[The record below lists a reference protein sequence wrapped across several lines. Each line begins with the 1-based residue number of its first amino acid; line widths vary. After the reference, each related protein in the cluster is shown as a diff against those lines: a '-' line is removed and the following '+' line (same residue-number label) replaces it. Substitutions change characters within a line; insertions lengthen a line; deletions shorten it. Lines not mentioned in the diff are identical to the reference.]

1 MAVDCLD
8 HQAPTTPL
16 GDRKK
21 PDPPLP
27 SGTFHVSLRKEA
39 RKFSIPNVEEVTAMT
54 THKIYLNPTPVRI
67 WHWLHALGIVTLI
80 LSGLQI
86 RFPEYVNLF
95 GTYKSAIRLH
105 NTAGIVV
112 ALSFVLWF
120 GYYALIAG
128 SLAKLYI
135 PGKHDIQR
143 GLWLQGVYY
152 FFNFFRGRPNP
163 HHATP
168 ENKFNA
174 LQKSAY
180 MVIMLMLVPLV
191 TLTGL
196 ALLYIAPA
204 WSLVNMVGGLKILV
218 NLHFL
223 CACALCAFVFTHVYL
238 ATLGVTP
245 WAHFKPMWDGW
256 EEIEEKH

>member
-1 MAVDCLD
+1 
-8 HQAPTTPL
+8 
-16 GDRKK
+16 
-21 PDPPLP
+21 
-27 SGTFHVSLRKEA
+27 
-39 RKFSIPNVEEVTAMT
+39 MT

-105 NTAGIVV
+105 NTAGVVV

-168 ENKFNA
+168 ENKPR
-174 LQKSAY
+174 S
-180 MVIMLMLVPLV
+180 
-191 TLTGL
+191 T
-196 ALLYIAPA
+196 
-204 WSLVNMVGGLKILV
+204 S
-218 NLHFL
+218 
-223 CACALCAFVFTHVYL
+223 
-238 ATLGVTP
+238 
-245 WAHFKPMWDGW
+245 
-256 EEIEEKH
+256 